1 MKTKLEKKYSIN
13 LSNATETQIMFLC
26 RDALSLTSEDKNK
39 ADYEKEILELIK
51 SKEYD
56 WFAQDIDKNVILTYP
71 VRNNAFSI
79 VKYLLEN
86 KKYNLEEYNEKL
98 AGAVKA
104 CVSLVGDS
112 MCEYLMRQNLHQDY
126 INDLAFQAYIM
137 SDFVD
142 PTYRLTYIEKAV
154 KFVNMGTDFEKILHN
169 FLNNFNSDD
178 FKKVK
183 LSFVK
188 FLDTH
193 PLSKQDKAN
202 ILKPIIE
209 KGLAT
214 TRVDM
219 FFKLEKNR
227 MIDNYVR
234 YLEMEQR
241 MPPKNDN
248 TKKAKI

>member
-1 MKTKLEKKYSIN
+1 MKTELEKKYSIN
-13 LSNATETQIMFLC
+13 LNNVTEKDIIYFC
-26 RDALSLTSEDKNK
+26 RDALSTDIDNSKK
-39 ADYEKEILELIK
+39 AIYEKEILELIK
-51 SKEYD
+51 SKEWN

-71 VRNNAFSI
+71 VRNNAFTI

-98 AGAVKA
+98 SGAVKA

-112 MCEYLMRQNLHQDY
+112 MCEYLMSHNLHQDY
-126 INDLAFQAYIM
+126 LNDLAFKAYIM
-137 SDFVD
+137 SDSVV

-154 KFVNMGTDFEKILHN
+154 KLVNMGTDFEKILYN
-169 FLNNFNSDD
+169 FLNDFNSDD

-193 PLSKQDKAN
+193 PLSKEEKLN
-202 ILKPIIE
+202 IMKPIIQQ
-209 KGLAT
+209 GLAN
-214 TRVDM
+214 TRPDM

-227 MIDNYVR
+227 MLDNYVR
-234 YLEMEQR
+234 YLDMEQR